1 MTIFF
6 LSKKGYGSIDDIGM
20 WDTPRF
26 LDVIEYERISAQ
38 IEKHMYEQERDKV
51 RK

>member
-6 LSKKGYGSIDDIGM
+6 LCKKGYGSIDDIED

-26 LDVIEYERISAQ
+26 LDVLEYERIIYKIDEHR
-38 IEKHMYEQERDKV
+38 IEKARGE
-51 RK
+51 

>member
-6 LSKKGYGSIDDIGM
+6 LSKKGYGSIDDIEE

-26 LDVIEYERISAQ
+26 LDVIEYERIIMN
-38 IEKHMYEQERDKV
+38 IEQHKHDVEKAKV
-51 RK
+51 G

>member
-6 LSKKGYGSIDDIGM
+6 LSKKGYGSIDDIEQ

-26 LDVIEYERISAQ
+26 LDVIEYERIIMN
-38 IEKHMYEQERDKV
+38 IEQHKYDVEKAKV
-51 RK
+51 G